1 MFDTNFFGAPLDLV
15 LGVLTGLVFGFLLVR
30 GGVSRFETIVGQFRL
45 RDFTV
50 VKVMATAVVVGG
62 LGVYGL
68 QSAGLI
74 EHLHVKAAALP
85 ANALGGAIFGIGM
98 AVLGYCPGTGV
109 AALAEGAR
117 DARWGIVGMLAGA
130 AVYAEI
136 QAPLGRLLH
145 STFGDA
151 GELGKA
157 TLATLTGWSPFA
169 FLVPMA
175 ILAVVGFAALE
186 RRERRARQ

>member
-1 MFDTNFFGAPLDLV
+1 MFDTNFFAAPLDLV
-15 LGVLTGLVFGFLLVR
+15 LGALTGLVFGFLLVR

-68 QSAGLI
+68 EAAGLI
-74 EHLHVKAAALP
+74 ENLHVKAAALP
-85 ANALGGAIFGIGM
+85 ANAIGGAIFGIGM

-130 AVYAEI
+130 ALYAEI
-136 QAPLGRLLH
+136 QAPLGRLLR

-169 FLVPMA
+169 FLVPMG
-175 ILAVVGFAALE
+175 ILAAVGFAFLE
-186 RRERRARQ
+186 RRERLGRR